1 MKLFI
6 VNVEADF
13 FIFLLF
19 FAIIDFG
26 IDFDMHLLHLNSFF
40 FVNCYDLEFGSSYLF
55 VIYPLYIP

>member
-26 IDFDMHLLHLNSFF
+26 IDFDMHLLHLNSSF
-40 FVNCYDLEFGSSYLF
+40 FVNC
-55 VIYPLYIP
+55 